1 MKIPNVHLL
10 FGRNQ
15 TYNLKELRTD
25 VRVFMQSL
33 RTCFITAIR
42 QFLNLWK
49 DLSVQTHNYLKIRG
63 SRHSVPSVRKERER
77 LEKMREIRSQYEQGD
92 IYESRKCMPKS
103 RANVSVAQM

>member
-92 IYESRKCMPKS
+92 ID
-103 RANVSVAQM
+103 RANFVRKMAFKALPPTI